1 MLNENGVDVIDLDKK
16 LQMYQFASKSKIF
29 WSVYYT
35 MPTYHNPTG
44 IVFTNEVNSSLIQ
57 LARKYDCL
65 IACDDV
71 YNLLSYDD
79 DKPPKRLYEF
89 DNFDDDDFKGNV
101 ISNGTFSKILS
112 PGIRVGW
119 MECPPR
125 VVETFRDCGVLKS
138 GGAINNYG
146 SGIITSLIELGLAE
160 KQLKIYSQNNKEG
173 RDAVCETLEKYLPKC
188 CNYLKP
194 KGGYFVWIK
203 LPDSCDANQ
212 VNEYCM
218 REVKVVAISGTR
230 FSVEKKFNNYLRVTF
245 AFHEAG
251 VLREAT
257 EKLCKGIHEFIV
269 PSNN

>member
-1 MLNENGVDVIDLDKK
+1 M
-16 LQMYQFASKSKIF
+16 F

-44 IVFTNEVNSSLIQ
+44 IVFTNEVNSSLVQ

-79 DKPPKRLYEF
+79 DKPPKRLFAF
-89 DNFDDDDFKGNV
+89 DNFDDNDFKGNV

-112 PGIRVGW
+112 PGVRVGW

-125 VVETFRDCGVLKS
+125 IVETFRDCGVLKS

-173 RDAVCETLEKYLPKC
+173 RDAVCETLEQHLPKSC
-188 CNYLKP
+188 KYLKP

-218 REVKVVAISGTR
+218 SEVKVVAITGTR
-230 FSVEKKFNNYLRVTF
+230 FSVEKKFNNYLRLTF
-245 AFHEAG
+245 AFHEAE

-257 EKLCKGIHEFIV
+257 EKLCKGIQEFV
-269 PSNN
+269 VSPNY